1 MQINLRQ
8 YFTPAAVANHLLA
21 LPKLETFIM
30 DLIYPNRPV
39 HPLPV
44 LGVDELTTINGNVPV
59 VRRGT
64 AAFNLAGD
72 GQKITYLE
80 PMPVDVSSFLT
91 ASDLNN
97 LKLLGQTG
105 TEQWVRN
112 KVDTQRR
119 VVRATT
125 EALACQ
131 SITGKISYAMK
142 TDAGLKKYEIDFGSI
157 LTLTISKK
165 WDDAD
170 TTVADILLQL
180 INLGNKIKQT
190 SGYGAKIVYLAGQ
203 SAYVALANKVLALPG
218 DSKIAAT
225 VTEAGINVGG
235 FEVKL
240 AQGGYKDL
248 NNNDTWVPSVA
259 DTTVVAIATDAPFKL
274 FYCALDDLDANLL
287 PMPFF
292 SKPIKKDNPSGY
304 EIIGMSKPVPVPAV
318 QSICKG
324 IATSA

>member
-30 DLIYPNRPV
+30 DLIYPNRPT

-44 LGVDELTTINGNVPV
+44 LGVDELTSINGNVPV

-64 AAFNLAGD
+64 AAYSLAGE

-80 PMPVDVSSFLT
+80 PQPIDVSSFLT

-97 LKLLGQTG
+97 LKLLGQSG

-112 KVDTQRR
+112 KIDAQRR

-131 SITGKISYAMK
+131 SLSGKISYPMK
-142 TDAGLKKYEIDFGSI
+142 TDGGLKNYEVDFGSI
-157 LTLTISKK
+157 LAFTITKK
-165 WDDAD
+165 WDVED
-170 TTVADILLQL
+170 TTVADILLDL
-180 INLGNKIKQT
+180 INMGNKIKQT
-190 SGYGAKIVYLAGQ
+190 SGYGGRIAYLAGQ
-203 SAYVALANKVLALPG
+203 KTYVNVANKVLAMPG
-218 DSKIAAT
+218 ESKIAAK
-225 VTEAGINVGG
+225 VTEAGINIAG
-235 FEVKL
+235 FEIKL
-240 AQGGYKDL
+240 AQGGYKNLSD
-248 NNNDTWVPSVA
+248 NSWVPAVSDHHIVA
-259 DTTVVAIATDAPFKL
+259 VALDAPFKL

-287 PMPFF
+287 PMPFY

-318 QSICKG
+318 QSICQG
-324 IATSA
+324 VATAAS